1 MREMDYCHK
10 NTSCKKEE
18 KKIQFNGIYSET
30 DFHIPYNWRV
40 KTVYPSLDLD
50 RRKSSVSILNK
61 CTEIQSIKPSP
72 YEKHGVKDKPQCRS
86 QSTSEQRGRV
96 VRVGP

>member
-18 KKIQFNGIYSET
+18 KKNAIQWNRLKET

-50 RRKSSVSILNK
+50 RRKSSVSI
-61 CTEIQSIKPSP
+61 
-72 YEKHGVKDKPQCRS
+72 
-86 QSTSEQRGRV
+86 
-96 VRVGP
+96 